1 MNFSTNILLF
11 FIVYV
16 NLKYYCSIQFH
27 FFIFLIFKR
36 SIMTKK
42 IAVICYD
49 QPTRKIQ
56 EVLLRLKG
64 KGYDQVD
71 AYAIPFLNRKPLR
84 ALIKHRPSE
93 LLLNIGNEQLTANL
107 NYKYINKE
115 IGELED
121 CFSEIPYHSIVIAGA
136 GLLPESLVIRHK
148 IINSHPGYLPY
159 VRGLDALK
167 WAVYE
172 NLPIGVTVHYV
183 DKDTDSGLLIV
194 QKKVEITSEDTFHS
208 MCYKSWNLEMQ
219 LLVDS
224 IEMVDSIHEFATLP
238 THVTEPHRRMT
249 REKEEK
255 LFQKFEEYKNKNI
268 K

>member
-1 MNFSTNILLF
+1 MYFFYSIL
-11 FIVYV
+11 I
-16 NLKYYCSIQFH
+16 C
-27 FFIFLIFKR
+27 IFLIFKI

-42 IAVICYD
+42 IAVICYNK
-49 QPTRKIQ
+49 PTRKIQ

-64 KGYDQVD
+64 KGYEEVD
-71 AYAIPFLNRKPLR
+71 VYAIPFINRKPTHTLIAHR
-84 ALIKHRPSE
+84 ASE
-93 LLLNIGNEQLTANL
+93 LLLNIGNEQLITNL

-121 CFSEIPYHSIVIAGA
+121 CFNKNSYHSILIAGA
-136 GLLPESLVIRHK
+136 GLLPESLVTRHK

-167 WAVYE
+167 WAIYE

-183 DKDTDSGLLIV
+183 DKDTDAGLLIV
-194 QKKVEITSEDTFHS
+194 QKKIEITSEDTFHS
-208 MCYKSWNLEMQ
+208 ICCKSWNLEMQ

-224 IEMVDSIHEFATLP
+224 IEMVDGIHDFITLP
-238 THVTEPHRRMT
+238 TYIAEPHRRMP